1 MIQMNTAEIL
11 DQVQNRAGRD
21 EDFRKMLLQ
30 TAQSGDPLGNFCE
43 VCRRYGYE
51 IYPMEVIQAGEELYA
66 AMKRST
72 NGGGENSPVL
82 AGENDLYEMLMASLA
97 NTYEGQ

>member
-1 MIQMNTAEIL
+1 MNTAEIL

-21 EDFRKMLLQ
+21 DDFRKMLLE
-30 TAQSGDPLGNFCE
+30 TAQSGDPLGNFCRA
-43 VCRRYGYE
+43 CRRYGYE
-51 IYPMEVIQAGEELYA
+51 IYPIEVIQAGEELYA

-97 NTYEGQ
+97 NTNEGQ